1 MTGLY
6 RGMRAIV
13 AICTLGFVA
22 TCQAAGLGA
31 CKLISADQASKIL
44 GRKVSAH
51 AMDTSASR
59 RNAGSMC
66 RYAGKGIGSGF
77 MLIAGHVDYT
87 DAVKEVARRQREA
100 LSDVPPGL
108 PKPSFT
114 RVAGLGDAAYLAEAS
129 GYFQLH
135 VLAHGSVIVINRN
148 MAAGA
153 KAVEQAKE
161 IARAALARLK

>member
-44 GRKVSAH
+44 GRKISAH
-51 AMDTSASR
+51 AMDTSASG

-77 MLIAGHVDYT
+77 MLIAGHVDMVRSRYIL
-87 DAVKEVARRQREA
+87 RRNPRFPGTHRSATA
-100 LSDVPPGL
+100 L
-108 PKPSFT
+108 
-114 RVAGLGDAAYLAEAS
+114 
-129 GYFQLH
+129 
-135 VLAHGSVIVINRN
+135 I
-148 MAAGA
+148 
-153 KAVEQAKE
+153 
-161 IARAALARLK
+161 